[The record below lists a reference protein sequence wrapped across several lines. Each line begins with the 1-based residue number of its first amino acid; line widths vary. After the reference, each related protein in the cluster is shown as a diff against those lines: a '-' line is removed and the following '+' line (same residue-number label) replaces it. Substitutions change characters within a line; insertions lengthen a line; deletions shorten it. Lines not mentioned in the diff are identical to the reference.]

1 MHAPEK
7 SLSGQVDKWLAPTNG
22 MRMRVIQFSRLS
34 LHRRRYVCVEASG
47 PMGTLALFFFRHDDR
62 SWRVYPPETQR
73 PAMAPWL

>member
-1 MHAPEK
+1 MCAPEK
-7 SLSGQVDKWLAPTNG
+7 SLRGQVDKWLAPTNG

-62 SWRVYPPETQR
+62 SWRVYPPETPR

>member
-1 MHAPEK
+1 MHTPEK
-7 SLSGQVDKWLAPTNG
+7 SLRGQVDKWLAPTNG

-34 LHRRRYVCVEASG
+34 LHRRRYVRVEASG